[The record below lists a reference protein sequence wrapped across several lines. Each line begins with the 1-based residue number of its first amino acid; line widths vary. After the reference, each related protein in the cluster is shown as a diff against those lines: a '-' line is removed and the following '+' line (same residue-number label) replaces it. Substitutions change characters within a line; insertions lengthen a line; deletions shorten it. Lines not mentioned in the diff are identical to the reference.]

1 MTEKIDTKKK
11 LQTRESLIEDMRSIG
26 IEKGMTLIVHS
37 SLSSIGW
44 VSGGAVNVIL
54 ALMDAVTEEGT
65 LIMPTQTPMLSDPY
79 EWNDPPVPEEWHAR
93 LKADM
98 PGYHPAYSPSSGM
111 GVIPETFRTFQSV
124 RRSSHPAVSFAAWGK
139 NKDFFM
145 EDHPYDFA
153 LGESSPLGKL
163 YKSGAYVLLLGVEF
177 DSNTS
182 FHLAEYRI
190 TYQDKI
196 KTSHPIIENE
206 KTIWKAREDLEFR
219 EELFEELGAAF
230 EKEEDVGFG
239 KIGSA
244 HIRLFKMED
253 SVDFAVRWFKQ
264 KDKKANKK
272 QQKRRQ

>member
-1 MTEKIDTKKK
+1 MTEKIDTQKK

-26 IEKGMTLIVHS
+26 IEEGMTLIVHS
-37 SLSSIGW
+37 SLSSVGW

-54 ALMDAVTEEGT
+54 ALMDTVTEEGT
-65 LIMPTQTPMLSDPY
+65 IVMPTQTPMLSDPY
-79 EWNDPPVPEEWHAR
+79 EWNDPPVPEEWHAP

-111 GVIPETFRTFQSV
+111 GTIPETFRTFQSV
-124 RRSSHPAVSFAAWGK
+124 TRSIHPAVSFAAWGK
-139 NKDFFM
+139 NKDVLM

-153 LGESSPLGKL
+153 LGDSSPLGKL
-163 YKSGAYVLLLGVEF
+163 YDSGAYVLLLGVEF

-190 TYQDKI
+190 VYQDKI
-196 KTSHPIIENE
+196 KTSHPVIEHGE
-206 KTIWKAREDLEFR
+206 TIWKDREDIEFR
-219 EELFEELGAAF
+219 EELFVELGADF
-230 EKEEDVGFG
+230 EKEEDVAFG

-244 HIRLFKMED
+244 HIRLFKMKD
-253 SVDFAVRWFKQ
+253 GVDYAVRWFKQ
-264 KDKKANKK
+264 KDKKTNKK